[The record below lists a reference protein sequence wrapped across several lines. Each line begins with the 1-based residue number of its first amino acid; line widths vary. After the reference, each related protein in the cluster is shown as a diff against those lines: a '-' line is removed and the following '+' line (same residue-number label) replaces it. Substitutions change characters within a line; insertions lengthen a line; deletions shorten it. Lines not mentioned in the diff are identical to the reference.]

1 MYVQPEKILGM
12 FQNICQRHQGEIQS
26 AYLDWEVQSVYSA
39 RYDQK
44 IEHLVPIF
52 VVDFK

>member
-1 MYVQPEKILGM
+1 MSVQPEKIVAM
-12 FQNICQRHQGEIQS
+12 FQNICSRHRGEINS

-39 RYDQK
+39 RYDKK